1 LITIKLKIQNEIDI
15 FDIQKQW
22 NNCYR
27 VAYNRFTED
36 YADKEV
42 DSYLSNLNNIEL
54 LDKSMRQSIR
64 KKAKTDYSTNE
75 IKNPIFG
82 GKLNFTKRK
91 YKEIS
96 NEEYK
101 KNRLHGIWMIGDK
114 NSYSGN
120 RKFKLDIIKN
130 NTIIFKPNSKTKI
143 PICLNK
149 LSKENKKL
157 LYKLEELCENKLA
170 CFTVELN
177 EKFICITFE
186 ESILKTPRDEFV
198 KGRVL
203 AFDMNPNYIG
213 ITIKDNDKEIIY
225 KEVLDA
231 SGLTEFIKG
240 KTDRKYQNRK
250 RKYETFQ
257 TAKHISNLAKHYK
270 VEVVVF
276 EKLDM
281 KPQEHNKGKKY
292 NRLVNNDWNRKD
304 LVNNIKKRCNIND
317 ITYIE
322 IYPQYSSFIGC
333 LLNPKETDS
342 IAASLELSR
351 RGYLYNK
358 KYITKEISGDC
369 GIMYPE
375 FNLEELSTHWKE
387 MIDSCNTKLKTWKAL
402 KNHCNK
408 NPKYSYRIL
417 FKDWCKT
424 NPVKSFSLLNRR
436 SKVIRN
442 ILSIE

>member
-1 LITIKLKIQNEIDI
+1 LITIKCKIQNEINI
-15 FDIQKQW
+15 TLIQKQW

-36 YADKEV
+36 YEDKEV
-42 DSYLSNLNNIEL
+42 DNYLSNLNNLEL

-64 KKAKTDYSTNE
+64 KKAKTDYSTNKV
-75 IKNPIFG
+75 KNPIFG

-91 YKEIS
+91 YKAIT
-96 NEEYK
+96 NEEYQ

-114 NSYSGN
+114 NTNGN
-120 RKFKLDIIKN
+120 RKFALDIIKN

-157 LYKLEELCENKLA
+157 LYKLEELCENNLA
-170 CFTVELN
+170 CFTCELN
-177 EKFICITFE
+177 EEFICITFD
-186 ESILKTPRDEFV
+186 ESILKTQRDNFV

-203 AFDMNPNYIG
+203 SFDMNPNYIG

-225 KEVLDA
+225 REVLDA
-231 SGLTEFIKG
+231 SKLTEFIKN

-257 TAKHISNLAKHYK
+257 TAKYISNLAKHYK

-281 KPQEHNKGKKY
+281 KPKEHNKGVKY

-304 LVNNIKKRCNIND
+304 LVNNIKKRCSIND
-317 ITYIE
+317 IKVIE

-333 LLNPKETDS
+333 INYPKETDS

-358 KYITKEISGDC
+358 KYLNKENIKSDS
-369 GIMYPE
+369 IMYPR
-375 FNLEELSTHWKE
+375 FNLENLSTHWKE
-387 MIDSCNTKLKTWKAL
+387 MINSSNTKLKNWKML
-402 KNHCNK
+402 CDYFKNSK
-408 NPKYSYRIL
+408 TSYRVL
-417 FKDWCKT
+417 FKDYIKN
-424 NPVKSFSLLNRR
+424 NPVKSLSLLNRR

-442 ILSIE
+442 ILL